1 MAVDKEMKSF
11 LQHITEVFDKPYKW
25 RGGNVAKGS
34 ITPKNQGMLEEYIF
48 KTSDGGTI
56 EVTANHFWVESDW
69 KMAGVMIKE
78 TGHTIAI
85 EFMKRDTQYGYPTHD
100 MTGEGDAMRILAT
113 VLDIIKSI
121 IKKHEPITLI
131 FSADK
136 GQDNRKTGTKEP
148 TGRAG
153 AYGAIVKRFAGKMGY
168 KSDRDENKQASR
180 VRWQLT
186 KK

>member
-1 MAVDKEMKSF
+1 VKSF
-11 LQHITEVFDKPYKW
+11 KQYITEVFDKPYKW
-25 RGGNVAKGS
+25 SGGNVAKGS
-34 ITPKNQGMLEEYIF
+34 ITPVVYGGVPEDYTF
-48 KTSDGGTI
+48 KTSDGGLI
-56 EVTANHFWVESDW
+56 EVTANHFWNDVGSQLGGM
-69 KMAGVMIKE
+69 KIKK

-85 EFMKRDTQYGYPTHD
+85 EFAKNDTYD
-100 MTGEGDAMRILAT
+100 MTGEGDAMRIMAT

-121 IKKHEPITLI
+121 IKKHEPMTLI

-136 GQDNRKTGTKEP
+136 SQDKSDRSGREK

-168 KSDRDENKQASR
+168 KSDTKDSNRKVE
-180 VRWQLT
+180 WQLT